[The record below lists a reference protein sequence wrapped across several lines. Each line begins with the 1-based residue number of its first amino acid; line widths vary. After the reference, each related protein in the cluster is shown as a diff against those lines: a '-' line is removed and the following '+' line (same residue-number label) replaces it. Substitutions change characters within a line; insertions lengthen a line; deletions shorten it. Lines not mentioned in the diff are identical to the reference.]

1 MEEKDRINSI
11 RGELREVD
19 EVTRAKIAGKVGFG
33 IYKPF
38 EDRIKLVMNNL
49 ASNTDIY
56 GIDQSVLKAN
66 ERIDVNNT
74 SGTL

>member
-1 MEEKDRINSI
+1 MEEKDRIDLL
-11 RGELREVD
+11 RGKLTPEDTKMRLRMSGS
-19 EVTRAKIAGKVGFG
+19 AGFG
-33 IYKPF
+33 IYKPL

-66 ERIDVNNT
+66 ERIDVNTNT
-74 SGTL
+74 DV